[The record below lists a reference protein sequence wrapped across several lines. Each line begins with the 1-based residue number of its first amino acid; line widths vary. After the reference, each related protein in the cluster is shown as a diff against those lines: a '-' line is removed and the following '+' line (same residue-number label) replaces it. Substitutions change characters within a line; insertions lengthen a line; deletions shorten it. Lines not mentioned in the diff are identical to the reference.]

1 MMTSSLLEEGGT
13 EAEGDTGEE
22 EDMGVVVAV
31 TLTSK
36 GRLAGKGVE
45 AQKEGCRVW
54 WVGLGRDE

>member
-1 MMTSSLLEEGGT
+1 LLEEGGT